1 MKGRAG
7 MEKSNGIEECT
18 EKEEPKGVI
27 KKYRIDII
35 VVATLLF
42 VSLAILL
49 VANLVRKAGNFVRV
63 EVDGE
68 VVAEYPLSLDGV
80 YTLNGGTNE
89 LTISEGIAYMSY
101 SSCPDHTCENTGRVK
116 LVGQTIIC
124 LPNRLSITVIGESDD
139 YVDFVP

>member
-1 MKGRAG
+1 MEEPNG
-7 MEKSNGIEECT
+7 MEQHTKM
-18 EKEEPKGVI
+18 EEPKSVFR
-27 KKYRIDII
+27 KYRIDII
-35 VVATLLF
+35 IVAVLLSISVLLLLI
-42 VSLAILL
+42 VS
-49 VANLVRKAGNFVRV
+49 LVRKTGNFVRV
-63 EVDGE
+63 EIDGE

-80 YTLNGGTNE
+80 YSLNGGTNE
-89 LTISEGIAYMSY
+89 LTISEGVAYMSY